1 LEFYSNI
8 ISNNINNDII
18 FYTNNIVESFNGI
31 LNKKFVGFC
40 KTMNN
45 FKQSLYD
52 VINLYEMKDKYI
64 EKKYLIQELLN
75 TI

>member
-1 LEFYSNI
+1 MNKSFWNYSNI
-8 ISNNINNDII
+8 ISNNINNDI
-18 FYTNNIVESFNGI
+18 SFNGI

-40 KTMNN
+40 KIMNN

-64 EKKYLIQELLN
+64 EKKISITAFEHYIKKKF
-75 TI
+75 